1 LSRTRLFWCESLS
14 LYRSLLILYSGISM
28 KYDNVYA
35 GKSKIS
41 KVTIIS
47 IVAPIAGS
55 VLLLVLAYCFLSR
68 RARKKSNAIKGEKS
82 KKCDLILIYQGMKVV
97 LYSNHV
103 SLLEL
108 LNFQTYKYMCRDPL
122 FKACLNCIKC
132 SNYYNF
138 YYNSFINYRDS
149 S

>member
-1 LSRTRLFWCESLS
+1 M
-14 LYRSLLILYSGISM
+14 SM

-41 KVTIIS
+41 KATLIS

-82 KKCDLILIYQGMKVV
+82 KKSDLILIYQGIKVV
-97 LYSNHV
+97 LYNLYSNHV
-103 SLLEL
+103 SL
-108 LNFQTYKYMCRDPL
+108 F
-122 FKACLNCIKC
+122 
-132 SNYYNF
+132 SNV
-138 YYNSFINYRDS
+138 
-149 S
+149 